1 MDGAL
6 HHRRKIVM
14 STYHEKLQAIAASY
28 QKAGER
34 WPASSKDIAAWA
46 IKNGLWSPQPSSII
60 SQCANQISEALR
72 DEYITDPQG
81 RRVRAKHVAR
91 ILDHGKQERLW
102 ADIRTAPREH
112 MQLAFQQRR
121 HQIVGDCKQLKLDVD
136 SYNDNSNSENPI
148 QMIFDFTADLNEL
161 EAAAKYA

>member
-1 MDGAL
+1 
-6 HHRRKIVM
+6 M

-46 IKNGLWSPQPSSII
+46 
-60 SQCANQISEALR
+60 
-72 DEYITDPQG
+72 YITDPQG